1 MTSPKVPAERFECFY
16 CGQDVP
22 YVPGGSDYPDAHREC
37 YNVYLIEQD
46 TLDDE
51 RRAMADRIYGGSDQ
65 DAQEETDGQ
74 DDSDEGEEL

>member
-1 MTSPKVPAERFECFY
+1 MPNQNAPAPDGRFECFY
-16 CGQDVP
+16 CGIDVP

-51 RRAMADRIYGGSDQ
+51 KRAMADLIYGGSDL
-65 DAQEETDGQ
+65 DAQEECEP
-74 DDSDEGEEL
+74 DDSDEEES